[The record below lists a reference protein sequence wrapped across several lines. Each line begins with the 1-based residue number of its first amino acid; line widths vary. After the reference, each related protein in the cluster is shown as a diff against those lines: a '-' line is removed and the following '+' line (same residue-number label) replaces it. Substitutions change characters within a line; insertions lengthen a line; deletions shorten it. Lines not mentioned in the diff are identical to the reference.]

1 MQDDGRHGSN
11 RCKQVAVFHV
21 RNLCPTSTGEGL
33 ALFGLLHLH
42 AFIFFLEKLHA
53 FMFTLLLS
61 KPSIVSRPTT
71 LLVLQCSTVLVADH
85 PTNRLVVYQQPDRI
99 VALHKWN
106 QMSSIPRRTQLTCDS
121 LPAQVGSKWNQH

>member
-42 AFIFFLEKLHA
+42 AF
-53 FMFTLLLS
+53 MFTPFQAEHS
-61 KPSIVSRPTT
+61 VMA
-71 LLVLQCSTVLVADH
+71 LLVLHSA
-85 PTNRLVVYQQPDRI
+85 R
-99 VALHKWN
+99 
-106 QMSSIPRRTQLTCDS
+106 S
-121 LPAQVGSKWNQH
+121 